1 LDLDFIYNR
10 VTIPPASRLGLFMN
24 TLKHFRVNGIEVLLD
39 KGNKNISI
47 APSNE
52 KDISKQ
58 RQVAVFK
65 YLSEEG
71 FLDDEEVF
79 DNKKGLDND
88 DELW

>member
-1 LDLDFIYNR
+1 
-10 VTIPPASRLGLFMN
+10 MN

-47 APSNE
+47 SPSNE
-52 KDISKQ
+52 ENISKQ

-79 DNKKGLDND
+79 DNKKGLDNN
-88 DELW
+88 DEIW

>member
-1 LDLDFIYNR
+1 
-10 VTIPPASRLGLFMN
+10 MN